1 MSSNS
6 KNGEIEQLR
15 AVSICL
21 VLVAH
26 VILLSPFIYERMVP
40 LFQYASF
47 GVGVDLFFC
56 ISGYVVAMSYCDYF
70 DRYRSRGQL

>member
-1 MSSNS
+1 MRSDA
-6 KNGEIEQLR
+6 KNREIEQRR

-26 VILLSPFIYERMVP
+26 VILLSPFIAERVVP

-56 ISGYVVAMSYCDYF
+56 TLAMS
-70 DRYRSRGQL
+70 SP